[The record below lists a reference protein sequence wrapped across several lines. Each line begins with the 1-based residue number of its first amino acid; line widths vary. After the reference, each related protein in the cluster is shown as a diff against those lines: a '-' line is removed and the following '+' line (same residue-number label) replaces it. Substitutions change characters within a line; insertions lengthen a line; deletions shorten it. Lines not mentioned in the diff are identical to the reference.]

1 MPRARMRRLAALC
14 LFALTACPPKAPPGP
29 GEGERPRVTVKK
41 DDKADQALAAAATA
55 ASQGKKKG
63 VEAYLAV
70 RKAYPESTAGQ
81 EALYQAGVLAFEE
94 GDWVTARKALNELLF
109 ENPLYEKADDARLK
123 SALAAL
129 ELKAY
134 RDAYQMLQPLVDKLS
149 GPEKQKA
156 QEALERAAAGSQN
169 YGEALK
175 LALKAVDDASGDAD
189 RKAALDRLEE
199 TVESKTSFLALAE
212 AWHELP
218 TTHPAWPMVTFKLA
232 RVYYHL
238 RDWVRLDETL
248 RKLVAEAPQSQ
259 WSPEARALL
268 ERTARRQDVKP
279 KVVGAVLPMSGK
291 YKALGEAVM
300 RGMQLALKGS
310 SVELVVKDS
319 QGDVNLAGKM
329 VEELAFESGAIAI
342 IGPLLADDSRRAAL
356 VAEELQVPIVTMTRG
371 ENITQIGPHVFRN
384 MVTDHQQAEAL
395 ADYAVNELGF
405 KTFGVMYPNI
415 PFGVELANSFWDEIE
430 KRGGVMR
437 AAETYDHDQTTYTA
451 QAQALVGRS
460 ERFLNDRAD
469 YIEKMREIRDNKEL
483 DEYRKRKAREKAISN
498 LPPVIDFEALLIPD
512 AWQKVSLVA
521 PALAVEDIVTNGCDR
536 KDIER
541 ILKTTGK
548 NNVKDLKPVVL
559 LGPSTWSSPKD
570 RNGDYELVTRG
581 GKFVLCSIYVDSFY
595 EGSNRKATKVFV
607 DQFHDAHGK
616 DTQPTLLDAVGYDT
630 AGMVRHVIEKNQP
643 RTRDDFTQLL
653 GALKD
658 YDGATGQTRF
668 DDRRE
673 AQKPL
678 FLLTIDP
685 KGIKEIPL
693 KARPPAG

>member
-1 MPRARMRRLAALC
+1 MRRIVTLS
-14 LFALTACPPKAPPGP
+14 LFALTACPPKAQPQP
-29 GEGERPRVTVKK
+29 GEGERPRVEAKK
-41 DDKADQALAAAATA
+41 DEKADQAFSAAATKA
-55 ASQGKKKG
+55 DIEGKKKG
-63 VEAYLAV
+63 IEAYLAV
-70 RKAYPESTAGQ
+70 RRAYPESTAGQ
-81 EALYQAGVLAFEE
+81 EALYRAGVLSFEL

-109 ENPLYEKADDARLK
+109 ENPLYEKADEARLK

-134 RDAYQMLQPLVDKLS
+134 RDAYQMLVPLVDKLQ
-149 GPEKQKA
+149 GPDKQRA
-156 QEALERAAAGSQN
+156 QEALERAAAGAQQFS
-169 YGEALK
+169 EALK
-175 LALKAVDDASGDAD
+175 LMLKAVDDAKGEDE
-189 RKAALDRLEE
+189 RKAALDRLAD

-218 TTHPAWPMVTFKLA
+218 TTHPAWPMVSFKLA

-248 RKLVAEAPQSQ
+248 RKLVAEAPGSE
-259 WSPEARALL
+259 WAPEARALL
-268 ERTARRQDVKP
+268 ERTSRRQDVKP
-279 KVVGAVLPMSGK
+279 KVVGAVLPMTGK
-291 YKALGEAVM
+291 YKALGEAVV
-300 RGMQLALKGS
+300 RGAQLALKGS

-356 VAEELQVPIVTMTRG
+356 VAEELQVPIVTMTRSEG
-371 ENITQIGPHVFRN
+371 VTQIGPHVFRN
-384 MVTDHQQAEAL
+384 MVTNQQQAEAL
-395 ADYAVNELGF
+395 AEYATTELGF
-405 KTFGVMYPNI
+405 KTFGVLYPNI

-430 KRGGVMR
+430 KRGGSMR
-437 AAETYDHDQTTYTA
+437 AAETYDHDQTTYTE
-451 QAQALVGRS
+451 QAQSLVGRR
-460 ERFLNDRAD
+460 EKYLLDRQD
-469 YIEKMREIRDNKEL
+469 YIEKMREIRDNRDL
-483 DEYRKRKAREKAISN
+483 DDFHKRKAYEKLKSN
-498 LPPVIDFEALLIPD
+498 LPPIIDFEALLIPD

-521 PALAVEDIVTNGCDR
+521 PALAVEDIITNGCDK

-541 ILKTTGK
+541 IMKTTGK
-548 NNVKDLKPVVL
+548 KDVKDLKPVVL
-559 LGPSTWSSPKD
+559 LGPSTWSSPKTRD
-570 RNGDYELVTRG
+570 GDSYELVQRG

-595 EGSNRKATKVFV
+595 EGSSRKATKVFV

-630 AGMVRHVIEKNQP
+630 AGMVRHVIEKNAP
-643 RTRDDFTQLL
+643 KTRDDFTQ
-653 GALKD
+653 ALSVLNN

-668 DDRRE
+668 DDQRE

-693 KARPPAG
+693 KARPPSG

>member
-1 MPRARMRRLAALC
+1 MRRLLALC
-14 LFALTACPPKAPPGP
+14 FVSLTACPPKTPPGP
-29 GEGERPRVTVKK
+29 GEGEKPRVEVKK
-41 DDKADQALAAAATA
+41 DATADQALAAAAATA
-55 ASQGKKKG
+55 SSQGKKKG
-63 VEAYLAV
+63 IEAYLSV
-70 RKAYPESTAGQ
+70 RKTYPETTAGQ
-81 EALYQAGVLAFEE
+81 DALYQAGLLAFEE
-94 GDWVTARKALNELLF
+94 GDWVTSRKALNELLF
-109 ENPLYEKADDARLK
+109 ENPLYEKANDARLK

-134 RDAYQMLQPLVDKLS
+134 RDAYQTLTALIDKLE

-156 QEALERAAAGSQN
+156 QEALQRAAAGSQQF
-169 YGEALK
+169 GEALK
-175 LALKAVDDASGDAD
+175 LALKAVDDAKSEDE
-189 RKAALDRLEE
+189 RKAALAGLEE
-199 TVESKTSFLALAE
+199 IVEGKTSFLALAE

-218 TTHPAWPMVTFKLA
+218 STHPAWPLVTFKLA

-259 WSPEARALL
+259 WAPEAKALL
-268 ERTARRQDVKP
+268 ERTSRRQDVKP
-279 KVVGAVLPMSGK
+279 NVIGAVLPMSGK

-300 RGMQLALKGS
+300 RGAQLALKGS

-319 QGDVNLAGKM
+319 QGDVNLAGQK

-356 VAEELQVPIVTMTRG
+356 VAEELQIPIVTMTRSEG
-371 ENITQIGPHVFRN
+371 VTSIGPHVFRN
-384 MVTDHQQAEAL
+384 MVTNQQQAEAL
-395 ADYAVNELGF
+395 AEYATTELGF
-405 KTFGVMYPNI
+405 KTFGVLYPNI

-430 KRGGVMR
+430 RRGGAMR
-437 AAETYDHDQTTYTA
+437 AAETYDHDQTTYTT
-451 QAQALVGRS
+451 QAQALVGRQ
-460 ERFLNDRAD
+460 ERYLLDRWD
-469 YIEKMREIRDNKEL
+469 YIEKMREIRDNKDL
-483 DEYRKRKAREKAISN
+483 DDFRKRKAMDKLKSN
-498 LPPVIDFEALLIPD
+498 LPPIIDFEALLIPD

-521 PALAVEDIVTNGCDR
+521 PALAVEDIITNGCDK

-548 NNVKDLKPVVL
+548 QNVKDLKPVVL
-559 LGPSTWSSPKD
+559 LGPSTWSSPKTRD
-570 RNGDYELVTRG
+570 GESYELVQRG
-581 GKFVLCSIYVDSFY
+581 GKFVLCSIFVDSFY
-595 EGSNRKATKVFV
+595 EGSSRKATRVFV

-630 AGMVRHVIEKNQP
+630 AGMVRQIVEKNQP
-643 RTRDDFTQLL
+643 RTRDDFTQ
-653 GALKD
+653 ALAAIKD

-668 DDRRE
+668 DDKRE

-693 KARPPAG
+693 KSKTPSG